1 MRLWRKG
8 NHWVLLVGM
17 QTGAAT
23 MEDSMKVSQKI
34 KHRTTYD
41 PAIPPLGVH
50 LKKMKVLIWKD
61 IRTRLFTAA
70 LFTIA
75 KTLK

>member
-1 MRLWRKG
+1 M
-8 NHWVLLVGM
+8 LLVGM

-50 LKKMKVLIWKD
+50 LKKMKVSLSG
-61 IRTRLFTAA
+61 
-70 LFTIA
+70 
-75 KTLK
+75 